1 LPKGVIAEYPYNNFY
16 IYIVFH
22 KKEGRRFAVLY
33 PADKSS
39 GLKRTTISYARYLMS
54 VKEGRVLEEYE
65 EVDHIDNDKTNDEIS
80 NLQILTRSENV
91 RKENATRGL
100 KMAVL
105 RCPYCGKIFIR
116 ERRQTHIAKGGKR
129 TFCSRTCNY
138 SFRAVDKDEINKRT
152 EENIIKE
159 FTIYNYKRPSHNG

>member
-1 LPKGVIAEYPYNNFY
+1 MPKGVIAEYPYNNFY

-100 KMAVL
+100 
-105 RCPYCGKIFIR
+105 
-116 ERRQTHIAKGGKR
+116 
-129 TFCSRTCNY
+129 
-138 SFRAVDKDEINKRT
+138 
-152 EENIIKE
+152 
-159 FTIYNYKRPSHNG
+159 